1 LIIIPKKNIMKRYL
15 FVLISCCCLLSCTK
29 EGLPGPQGPEGPEG
43 PAGEPGTGGGGTATN
58 IISVITPATA
68 TFTWEQFSRSATN
81 IVYRLKWRSG
91 ATEGTTFRLPDSLTT
106 RIDNGALL
114 VYATNSS
121 NDFSDNITVQ
131 LAYAPAEFYP
141 LSTYIY
147 QLEKIAGRY
156 VITVLADMED
166 WGSTD
171 PRLPR
176 KFSSLKFLII
186 PQTGTGTIGWG

>member
-1 LIIIPKKNIMKRYL
+1 MKRYL
-15 FVLISCCCLLSCTK
+15 FVLISCCCFLFSCSK
-29 EGLPGPQGPEGPEG
+29 EGLPGPQGPVGPEGPEG
-43 PAGEPGTGGGGTATN
+43 APGTGGGGTATN
-58 IISVITPATA
+58 IISVITPAA
-68 TFTWEQFSRSATN
+68 ASFTWEQTSRSATN
-81 IVYRLKWRSG
+81 IVYRLKWKSG

-114 VYATNSS
+114 IYAWS
-121 NDFSDNITVQ
+121 NLGDYEGKRFQ

-166 WGSTD
+166 WGSTN
-171 PRLPR
+171 PRLPML
-176 KFSSLKFLII
+176 FHSLRFLII

>member
-1 LIIIPKKNIMKRYL
+1 MKRYL
-15 FVLISCCCLLSCTK
+15 FVLISCCCLFSCTK

-58 IISVITPATA
+58 IISVITPAAA
-68 TFTWEQFSRSATN
+68 TFTWEQLSRSAVN
-81 IVYRLKWRSG
+81 IVYRLKWKSG

-106 RIDNGALL
+106 YIDNGALL
-114 VYATNSS
+114 VYASHVYNGVEKGI
-121 NDFSDNITVQ
+121 NFQ

-156 VITVLADMED
+156 VVTVLADMED
-166 WGSTD
+166 EGYTN
-171 PRLPR
+171 PRQPR
-176 KFSSLKFLII
+176 EFSSLKFLII
-186 PQTGTGTIGWG
+186 PQTGIGTIEWG

>member
-1 LIIIPKKNIMKRYL
+1 MKQYL
-15 FVLISCCCLLSCTK
+15 FVLISCCCFLFSCSK

-58 IISVITPATA
+58 IISVITPVTA
-68 TFTWEQFSRSATN
+68 TFTWEQTSRSATN
-81 IVYRLKWRSG
+81 IVYRLKWKSG
-91 ATEGTTFRLPDSLTT
+91 ATEGTTFRLPDSLTA

-114 VYATNSS
+114 IYAWN
-121 NDFSDNITVQ
+121 NQGDYEGKRFQ

-141 LSTYIY
+141 LATYIY

-156 VITVLADMED
+156 VITVLADMQD
-166 WGSTD
+166 YGSTN
-171 PRLPR
+171 PRLPML
-176 KFSSLKFLII
+176 FHSLKFLII